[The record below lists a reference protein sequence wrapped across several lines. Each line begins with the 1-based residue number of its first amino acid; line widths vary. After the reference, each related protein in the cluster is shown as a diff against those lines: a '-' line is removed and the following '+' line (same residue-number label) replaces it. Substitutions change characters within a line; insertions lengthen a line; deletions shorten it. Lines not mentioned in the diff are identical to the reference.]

1 MLPNDAAT
9 VTTIRPDGARQE
21 FVLARKSDVLEST
34 TDIPEPHAFTAVL
47 KLGGQEHTVV
57 FEEHDHGYG
66 HEGHHRDHN
75 MRAAYV
81 HVLADAFVS
90 VLAIIGLLLAKTF
103 GWLWMDP
110 LAGVVGALVIANWS
124 YGLLRDT
131 GGILVDM
138 TPDKHIAGRIKIAL
152 EADGDTLLDLH
163 VWRIG
168 PGHLG
173 AVVSVGTR
181 QVQRGPQFYH
191 GLLRRFNTLSHVTV
205 EVHPLPTK

>member
-1 MLPNDAAT
+1 
-9 VTTIRPDGARQE
+9 
-21 FVLARKSDVLEST
+21 
-34 TDIPEPHAFTAVL
+34 
-47 KLGGQEHTVV
+47 
-57 FEEHDHGYG
+57 
-66 HEGHHRDHN
+66 

-90 VLAIIGLLLAKTF
+90 VLAIIGLLLAKAF

-124 YGLLRDT
+124 YGLIRDT

-138 TPDKHIAGRIKIAL
+138 NPDKNIGGRIKAAL
-152 EADGDTLLDLH
+152 EANGDTLLDLH

-173 AVVSVGTR
+173 AIVSVATP
-181 QVQRGPQFYH
+181 QAQREAQFYH
-191 GLLRRFNTLSHVTV
+191 ALLCRFQALSHITV
-205 EVHPLPTK
+205 EVHPLSAG

>member
-1 MLPNDAAT
+1 
-9 VTTIRPDGARQE
+9 
-21 FVLARKSDVLEST
+21 
-34 TDIPEPHAFTAVL
+34 
-47 KLGGQEHTVV
+47 
-57 FEEHDHGYG
+57 
-66 HEGHHRDHN
+66 

-90 VLAIIGLLLAKTF
+90 VLAIIGLLLAKAF

-124 YGLLRDT
+124 YGLMRDT

-138 TPDKHIAGRIKIAL
+138 TPDQHIGGRIKSAL

-181 QVQRGPQFYH
+181 QGQRGPQFYH
-191 GLLRRFNTLSHVTV
+191 ALLRRFNALSHITV
-205 EVHPLPTK
+205 EVHPLPAR